1 LLKYHL
7 VFHRRYQLLFQA
19 YVYHMQTPLP
29 LPQKTGGQS
38 WPITRALAAL
48 ALLGLPALAQAQAVA
63 FPRAASFKGT
73 DASGFTL
80 GGTAVLTNSP
90 ADDGALRL
98 TTADGT
104 QAGYAIDNQTFKST
118 QGFSISFEF
127 FSYGTTSDSPADGFT
142 VFLVDADGTTPG
154 NGFAIG
160 APGGSLGYAAR
171 NSEPGVTKGY
181 LGIGIDEY
189 GNYGIASESKS
200 GGYPGRTER
209 LPNAV
214 SLRGPYN
221 SADAT
226 RTTGYAYLAG
236 SNTLPF
242 DLAVGTSPTNAG
254 SRITDPNAAG
264 YRKAYINVIPV
275 TTSGSTVYKIT
286 VRIQNGQNVTTAVN
300 NVTVT
305 DPPTNLRVGFSGST
319 GGNNSIHEIR
329 GLAVVQAPI
338 AVDDN
343 VHTAYNNAVTIPV
356 LANDV
361 SSGADIDLPT
371 VDLNPG
377 TIARETSLTVA
388 GQGTFAVDASGVVT
402 FTPLGSFAGTASIPY
417 TVQNKNQDIS
427 NPGTISVVV
436 MGAEVATLVDGP
448 AAMSSGQTTA
458 FTVTTTN
465 NGQELAQDVMPLLT
479 LPAGFTV
486 AGPLPAG
493 AQQATS
499 GGVTTITFDKALL
512 PVGQSVT
519 NTVQVQAAASLPT
532 GSYTVWSDYM
542 YPSGAVIPDAV
553 GSNNISRLAV
563 AVANP
568 LPVQLT
574 GFTAVA
580 VGDDALLRWETA
592 QEVNNQRFEVERSL
606 DGAAFTSIGTV
617 AGKGTTPL
625 PSAYRYLDAGASAH
639 TADALYY
646 RLRQVDYN
654 GQASFSPVQAV
665 HFRAGGASLAVYPNP
680 STGAATLDLRPLPA
694 GDYTVQ
700 VFEATG
706 RLVHQATYQPGERPL
721 PLGGLAAGTYFV
733 KVQGASFTKV
743 LPLSRQ

>member
-1 LLKYHL
+1 MIK
-7 VFHRRYQLLFQA
+7 
-19 YVYHMQTPLP
+19 PLP
-29 LPQKTGGQS
+29 LHKKLGGLFLPAGRS
-38 WPITRALAAL
+38 LMAL

-73 DASGFTL
+73 DAGGFTL
-80 GGTAVLTNSP
+80 GGSAVLTNSP

-127 FSYGTTSDSPADGFT
+127 FSYGTTSASPADGFT

-171 NSEPGVTKGY
+171 NTEPGVTKGY

-200 GGYPGRTER
+200 GGYPGHSER

-242 DLAVGTSPTNAG
+242 DLAVGTSPTNPG
-254 SRITDPNAAG
+254 SRVTDPNAAG

-275 TTSGSTVYKIT
+275 TTNGSTVYKIT

-338 AVDDN
+338 AVDDKAQ
-343 VHTAYNNAVTIPV
+343 TAYNDAVTIPV
-356 LANDV
+356 LNNDV

-371 VDLNPG
+371 VDLNPN
-377 TIARETSLTVA
+377 TIARETSYTVA
-388 GQGTFAVDASGVVT
+388 GQGTFEVDNAGLVT
-402 FTPLGSFAGTASIPY
+402 FTPLGSFAGTASIAY

-427 NPGTISVVV
+427 NPGTISVAV
-436 MGAEVATLVDGP
+436 MGAEVATLVSGP
-448 AAMSSGQTTA
+448 AAMNSGQTTT

-465 NGQELAQDVMPLLT
+465 NGQQLAQDVLPMLA

-486 AGPLPAG
+486 AGPLPAD
-493 AQQATS
+493 ATAATS
-499 GGVTTITFDKALL
+499 GGVTTITFGKATL
-512 PVGQSVT
+512 PVSESVA
-519 NTVQVQAAASLPT
+519 NTVQVLAAATMPT
-532 GSYTVWSDYM
+532 GTYTVWSDYA
-542 YPSGAVIPDAV
+542 YPSGFVIPDAV
-553 GSNNISRLAV
+553 GSNNISTLAV

-574 GFTAVA
+574 SFTAVA
-580 VGDDALLRWETA
+580 VGADAVLNWATA
-592 QEVNNQRFEVERSL
+592 QELNNQRFEVERSL
-606 DGAAFTSIGTV
+606 DGATFAPIGTL
-617 AGKGTTPL
+617 AGKGTTTL
-625 PSAYRYLDAGASAH
+625 PSTYRYLDAGASAR
-639 TADALYY
+639 TTDALYY

-654 GQASFSPVQAV
+654 GKARFSSVQTV
-665 HFRAGGASLAVYPNP
+665 RFRSAAISLALYPNP

-706 RLVHQATYQPGERPL
+706 RLVHQATYQPGERLL
-721 PLGGLAAGTYFV
+721 PLSSLAAGTYFV
-733 KVQGASFTKV
+733 KVQGASFNKV
-743 LPLSRQ
+743 LPFSRQ

>member
-1 LLKYHL
+1 
-7 VFHRRYQLLFQA
+7 
-19 YVYHMQTPLP
+19 MQTPL
-29 LPQKTGGQS
+29 LLHKKTGGQF
-38 WPITRALAAL
+38 WTATRALAAL

-63 FPRAASFKGT
+63 FPRAASFKDT
-73 DASGFTL
+73 DASGFAL
-80 GGTAVLTNSP
+80 GGSAVLTNSP
-90 ADDGALRL
+90 ANDGALRL

-127 FSYGTTSDSPADGFT
+127 FSYGTTSASPADGFT
-142 VFLVDADGTTPG
+142 VFLVDADGTAPG

-171 NSEPGVTKGY
+171 NTEPGVTKGY

-200 GGYPGRTER
+200 GGYPGHSEL

-242 DLAVGTSPTNAG
+242 ALAVGTSPTNQG
-254 SRITDPNAAG
+254 SRVTDPNSAD

-275 TTSGSTVYKIT
+275 ATNGSTVYKIT
-286 VRIQNGQNVTTAVN
+286 VRIQNGQRVTTAVN

-305 DPPTNLRVGFSGST
+305 DPPTNLRVGFAGST

-343 VHTAYNNAVTIPV
+343 AQTAYNNPVTMPV
-356 LANDV
+356 LDNDV

-371 VDLNPG
+371 VDLNPS
-377 TIARETSLTVA
+377 TIARETSLTVP

-436 MGAEVATLVDGP
+436 MGAEVTTLLNGP
-448 AAMSSGQTTA
+448 ATMSSGQTAA

-465 NGQELAQDVMPLLT
+465 NGQETAQDVTPMLT
-479 LPAGFTV
+479 LPAGFAAV
-486 AGPLPAG
+486 APLPLG
-493 AQQATS
+493 AQQTTS
-499 GGVTTITFDKALL
+499 GGVTTITFDHATL
-512 PVGQSVT
+512 PVGQSVAY
-519 NTVQVQAAASLPT
+519 TVQVVTAATTPT
-532 GSYTVWSDYM
+532 GNYSVWSDYA
-542 YPSGAVIPDAV
+542 YPAGAGIPDAV
-553 GSNNISRLAV
+553 ASNNVSTLAV

-574 GFTAVA
+574 RFTAVA
-580 VGDDALLRWETA
+580 VGADALLHWETA
-592 QEVNNQRFEVERSL
+592 QEVTNQHFAVERSL
-606 DGAAFTSIGTV
+606 DGAAFATIGTL
-617 AGKGTTPL
+617 AGKGTTTL
-625 PSAYRYLDAGASAH
+625 ASTYRYLDAGAGTRAN
-639 TADALYY
+639 ALYY
-646 RLRQVDYN
+646 RLRQVDFD
-654 GQASFSPVQAV
+654 GRASFSPVQTVRFGPAP
-665 HFRAGGASLAVYPNP
+665 AGIALYPNP
-680 STGAATLDLRPLPA
+680 TTGAATLDLRPLPA
-694 GDYTVQ
+694 GSYLVQ

-706 RLVHQATYQPGERPL
+706 RLVQQATCEPGERPL
-721 PLGGLAAGTYFV
+721 ALDGLAAGTYFV
-733 KVQGASFTKV
+733 KVQGNSFTKV